1 MKGKATL
8 KDRWG
13 MFIEFIDDHLHY
25 IILTIFMLVLLLTVI
40 STVSRSY
47 YDSSAVV
54 TAIGREGVTVE
65 YRDRRGM
72 LKSDF
77 METSSQYSIGD
88 EIIVHVDEYK
98 YRIQNRVLLSDKD

>member
-13 MFIEFIDDHLHY
+13 MFIDDHPNY
-25 IILTIFMLVLLLTVI
+25 IILTIFTLVLLLTVI
-40 STVSRSY
+40 PTVIGSY

-77 METSSQYSIGD
+77 METSNKYSIGD
-88 EIIVHVDEYK
+88 EIIVHVDEFK
-98 YRIQNRVLLSDKD
+98 YRSQKRVFLSDED